1 MIRDESLDKVGDPR
15 DPETWKVYNESTL
28 AARIVF
34 EEAIKPTRLKKNV
47 KVAIVEA
54 KKAKLKEG

>member
-1 MIRDESLDKVGDPR
+1 MWQSLRLG
-15 DPETWKVYNESTL
+15 EQ
-28 AARIVF
+28 VF